1 MPAGSG
7 AGREE
12 GAGAHQPSDFPGGGW
27 DPGREPGE
35 GAEGDHLRAGGPG
48 GAAEGRQ
55 LPHKPS
61 SPGHGEYVLFTGC
74 SFLRGSVEALT
85 CSLVTWSRFM
95 NKSVFLLILIYP
107 HLDKM
112 ILKFKLYILF
122 GGILC
127 ILLNLFP
134 SAIMPIVVA
143 LPLHFRLHCRL
154 PRQCHS
160 RYGPCQES
168 AVYRDGKPV

>member
-74 SFLRGSVEALT
+74 SFLRGSVEAL
-85 CSLVTWSRFM
+85 V
-95 NKSVFLLILIYP
+95 
-107 HLDKM
+107 
-112 ILKFKLYILF
+112 
-122 GGILC
+122 ILC

-143 LPLHFRLHCRL
+143 LLLHFRLHCRL
-154 PRQCHS
+154 PRRCHS
-160 RYGPCQES
+160 RYAPCQES
-168 AVYRDGKPV
+168 AVYRDGPK